1 MTFRLL
7 RFGGV
12 ALLALFLTVAAT
24 YAADPPAKEKPA
36 PQQVNIEEGQK
47 VQVQMQDVEIRGEL
61 ERPEVFYIIP
71 RRKARMDLGAMHK
84 NFDED
89 IMKPLLPE
97 SFEATYGGKKGD
109 EPE

>member
-1 MTFRLL
+1 MKLSLRRL
-7 RFGGV
+7 GGV
-12 ALLALFLTVAAT
+12 ALFSLFAVLIAAKAPCEEKKKNPT
-24 YAADPPAKEKPA
+24 QEQAK
-36 PQQVNIEEGQK
+36 IEEGQK

-71 RRKARMDLGAMHK
+71 RRKARMDLGSMRK

-97 SFEATYGGKKGD
+97 SFQAAYGGKTA
-109 EPE
+109 EESE